1 MNLIDAFLTATA
13 FTYLV
18 AALYSLFGKPALA
31 NMQTSRQGLVYVALF
46 CLIVLSLKFPV
57 FNYPMGILYCLATVS
72 SFIGWPQKWMSYWKV
87 SPRDPKDGSGAQ
99 QVGMAA
105 WDLLLAVA
113 FFMKSP

>member
-13 FTYLV
+13 FVYLV
-18 AALYSLFGKPALA
+18 AALYSYFGRPALDNILA
-31 NMQTSRQGLVYVALF
+31 VQQGFVYVGLF
-46 CLIVLSLKFPV
+46 CLIVLSLKYSVLNFPLGV
-57 FNYPMGILYCLATVS
+57 LYCLSTGS
-72 SFIGWPQKWMSYWKV
+72 SFIGWPQKWMSYWKA
-87 SPRDPKDGSGAQ
+87 DPHEGSGAQ